1 MIRWGPPLMTN
12 VLPDLQPFNRIVTT
26 TSYPLLRR
34 DEADSFNLRGET
46 IF

>member
-1 MIRWGPPLMTN
+1 MTN
-12 VLPDLQPFNRIVTT
+12 VFHDLQPFHRIVAT